1 MSRLPIRNVHQR
13 RFAAEAAT
21 VGALLDRVGSPDDQL
36 WPGTRW
42 PKITVPQ
49 PITVGDRAG
58 HADIC
63 YLVDDYRP
71 GEALWFRF
79 DPASGLEGRHGLVVE
94 HCADGTV
101 SLTHVLE
108 GRAVGKGRVMWPLM
122 IRAMHDQL
130 LEELLDN
137 AERLLP
143 GAVRQIPD
151 AERPHI
157 SGRSRWGRVLRSAF
171 AGVDRLR
178 RVPRPVAVGIAAGGL
193 SGAALVHALWAAG
206 MTWPGTDRVD
216 LALKVVG
223 TTVFPSDASTWAVAG
238 LLSTAT
244 GLVVAGARPVRA
256 GRAGRAVTVGLSA
269 VAGVLALRSIGGFVV
284 SGARLV
290 VGRGSLFAPRDVLLY
305 SPLCAVLAAAT
316 GSIAV
321 HRTR

>member
-1 MSRLPIRNVHQR
+1 MSRPIRNVHQR

-21 VGALLDRVGSPDDQL
+21 VGALLDRVGSPEDQL
-36 WPGTRW
+36 WPGERW

-58 HADIC
+58 HADIR
-63 YLVDDYRP
+63 YVVDEHRP

-94 HCADGTV
+94 LCADGTV

-108 GRAVGKGRVMWPLM
+108 GRAVGKGRIMWPLM

-137 AERLLP
+137 AERRLP
-143 GAVRQIPD
+143 GTVRPIPV

-157 SGRSRWGRVLRSAF
+157 SGRSRWGRALRSAF
-171 AGVDRLR
+171 VGMNRLG
-178 RVPRPVAVGIAAGGL
+178 RVPRPVATGIAAVGL
-193 SGAALVHALWAAG
+193 SGAALLHALWATG
-206 MTWPGTDRVD
+206 TTWPGADRVD

-223 TTVFPSDASTWAVAG
+223 AKVFPSDASTWAVAG
-238 LLSTAT
+238 LLSAAT
-244 GLVVAGARPVRA
+244 GLVVVGARPVRA
-256 GRAGRAVTVGLSA
+256 GRAGQMVTVGLSA
-269 VAGVLALRSIGGFVV
+269 VAGVLALRAVGGFVV
-284 SGARLV
+284 SGGRLV
-290 VGRGSLFAPRDVLLY
+290 VGRDSSFAPRDVLLY

-316 GSIAV
+316 GALAV
-321 HRTR
+321 QRAR